1 MQKFFA
7 LFIALTLWSCGPK
20 EIQIIAVEKN
30 EILSYTLEIKR
41 VTVAK
46 DTFASADFPI
56 RDIQIALDS
65 LVSKNTVVLL
75 REKTEVLIARIQE
88 LEQRPEPLQLTDK
101 GMRSRLKLLR
111 TYLLQFN
118 GALQDQDAVE
128 GAFEAVN
135 EANNALLTYWNNLL
149 N

>member
-1 MQKFFA
+1 MKEFFA

-20 EIQIIAVEKN
+20 EVQIIAVEKN

-88 LEQRPEPLQLTDK
+88 LEQMSETLQLTDT

-111 TYLLQFN
+111 TYLLQFK
-118 GALQDQDAVE
+118 GALEYQEAVE
-128 GAFEAVN
+128 AAFDLVN
-135 EANNALLTYWNNLL
+135 EANNALLVYWNGFVN
-149 N
+149 

>member
-1 MQKFFA
+1 MKEFFA
-7 LFIALTLWSCGPK
+7 LFIALALWSCAPK
-20 EIQIIAVEKN
+20 EVQNISVEKN
-30 EILSYTLEIKR
+30 EIRSYALEIKR
-41 VTVAK
+41 VTVAN

-88 LEQRPEPLQLTDK
+88 LEQRAEPLQLTDT

>member
-1 MQKFFA
+1 MKEFFT
-7 LFIALTLWSCGPK
+7 LFLMLLLWSCGPK
-20 EIQIIAVEKN
+20 EVQTIAVEKN
-30 EILSYTLEIKR
+30 ENRSYALNIKR
-41 VTVAK
+41 ITVVN
-46 DTFASADFPI
+46 DTFASADYPI
-56 RDIQIALDS
+56 REIQIALDS
-65 LVSKNTVVLL
+65 LVSKKTVVSL
-75 REKTEVLIARIQE
+75 REKTEALILRIQE
-88 LEQRPEPLQLTDK
+88 LEQRSEPLQLTDT

-128 GAFEAVN
+128 KAFEAVN